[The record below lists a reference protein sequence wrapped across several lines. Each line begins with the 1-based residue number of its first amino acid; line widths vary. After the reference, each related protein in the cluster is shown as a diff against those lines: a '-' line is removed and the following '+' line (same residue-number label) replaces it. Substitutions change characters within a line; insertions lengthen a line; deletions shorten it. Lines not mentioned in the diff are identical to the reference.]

1 MPPRPLRIRCREIG
15 PADIDRLADLL
26 KSGFPKR
33 TREFWVH
40 ALGRLTEHSAPPG
53 FPKYGYLLECQG
65 RPVGVLLLIWS
76 TIDADGQPKIRC
88 NVSSWYVEPDY
99 CNYAG
104 MLVSHALSRK
114 HVTYLNITPNHS
126 TLPILEA
133 QGYTR
138 YCAGRFIGIPALAA
152 ARRGWR
158 VDAVRPNVCAGDD
171 LSPFEIELLLQ
182 HAAYRCISVTCRAE
196 SRRHPFVFLR
206 RRKAGV
212 VPFAYLAY
220 CRSLEEFVRFAGPLG
235 RYLLWHGFPLVVVDA
250 NGPIEGLIGQY
261 SGGAPKYFRGPDR
274 PRLGDMAYSERVMFG
289 F

>member
-1 MPPRPLRIRCREIG
+1 MPPAPLRIRCREIDA
-15 PADIDRLADLL
+15 ADIDRLADLL
-26 KSGFPKR
+26 TTGFPKR
-33 TREFWVH
+33 TLEFWVR
-40 ALGRLTEHSAPPG
+40 ALGRLTEHSSPPG
-53 FPKYGYLLECQG
+53 FPKYGYLLECRG

-76 TIDADGQPKIRC
+76 TIDAGAEPTIRC
-88 NVSSWYVEPDY
+88 NVSSWYVEADY
-99 CNYAG
+99 RSYAG
-104 MLVSHALSRK
+104 MLVSRALNRK
-114 HVTYLNITPNHS
+114 HVTYLNITPNSS

-138 YCAGRFIGIPALAA
+138 YCNGRFVAVPALARA
-152 ARRGWR
+152 GRGCR
-158 VDAVRPNVCAGDD
+158 VDAVGTNIRESDD
-171 LSPFEIELLLQ
+171 LSPFEIDLLLR
-182 HAAYRCISVTCRAE
+182 HAAYRCVSVTCSAK

-235 RYLLWHGFPLVVVDA
+235 RYLARHGFPLVVIDA
-250 NGPIEGLIGQY
+250 NGPVQGLVGRY